1 MIRFLIKTFIKD
13 HEKTENKKV
22 RENYCVLG
30 GIAGAVCNLIL
41 FGIKFAIG
49 IAMNSIAIMSDAFN
63 NLSDMGSC
71 FVAVIGAKLA
81 GKKPDREHP
90 FGHGRIE
97 YISSLIVA
105 FIIMLVGFELLKGS
119 VEKIIHP
126 EALSLS
132 IPMMIILA
140 ASLLVKLWMY
150 TAYNYIGKTI
160 SSPVMLATAKDII
173 NDVIST
179 GAVIIATA
187 AGYFLPFQIDG
198 VIGLAVAVFIMISG
212 FNLAKDTID
221 QLLGKPPSDELI
233 KSIGREVM
241 RHKEIVGMHDL
252 IVHDYGPGRV
262 FASVH
267 AEVPDNADIVIA
279 HEIIDRIEQEV
290 FDKMGVMLVIHMDP
304 ITVDNEYVDSLKKL
318 VTDIVGQVSAGS
330 SIHDFRITDGEDRIN
345 VIFDIV
351 IDNVYDETKREKIVE
366 EIKKRVADEDDR
378 LRLVVKIDEVYM

>member
-1 MIRFLIKTFIKD
+1 MIKYLIKTFVKD
-13 HEKTENKKV
+13 YEKTENKKV
-22 RENYCVLG
+22 RESYCVFG

-41 FGIKFAIG
+41 FGIKLFIG

-97 YISSLIVA
+97 YISALIVS
-105 FIIMLVGFELLKGS
+105 FIIVLVGFELLKS
-119 VEKIIHP
+119 SFEKIIHP
-126 EALSLS
+126 EEMIFSM
-132 IPMMIILA
+132 PMMIILA
-140 ASLLVKLWMY
+140 ASLLVKFWMY
-150 TAYNYIGKTI
+150 CTYNYIGKTI
-160 SSPVMLATAKDII
+160 NSSVMIASAKDSI

-187 AGYFLPFQIDG
+187 AGYFLPFKIDG
-198 VIGLAVAVFIMISG
+198 IVGLAVAVFIMISG

-221 QLLGKPPSDELI
+221 LLLGKPPSEELI
-233 KSIGREVM
+233 KSIGGEVM
-241 RHKEIVGMHDL
+241 KHKEIVGMHDL
-252 IVHDYGPGRV
+252 IIHDYGPGRV

-267 AEVPDNADIVIA
+267 AEIPDDADIINA

-290 FDKMGVMLVIHMDP
+290 FEKMGVMLVIHMDP
-304 ITVDNEYVDSLKKL
+304 ITVNNEFVDNLKKL
-318 VTDIVGQVSAGS
+318 VTDIVSEISPGS

-351 IDNVYDETKREKIVE
+351 IENVYDDEKREKIVE
-366 EIKKRVADEDDR
+366 ELKQRVRDEDDR
-378 LRLVVKIDEVYM
+378 LRLVVKIDEVYI